1 MKFNIPITNQ
11 KFYMVMFF
19 YFFLILVFAN
29 LGKKIK
35 QLGLT
40 NGFYLG
46 LLVSGLLWHFFGK
59 SFSAVNN
66 VE

>member
-1 MKFNIPITNQ
+1 MNFNIPITNQ

-19 YFFLILVFAN
+19 YFALILVLAN
-29 LGKKIK
+29 IGKKFN
-35 QLGLT
+35 QLGST

-59 SFSAVNN
+59 KFSGTQ
-66 VE
+66 

>member
-1 MKFNIPITNQ
+1 MTFNIPITNQ

-19 YFFLILVFAN
+19 YFILILVLAN
-29 LGKKIK
+29 VGKQFK

-46 LLVSGLLWHFFGK
+46 LLVSGVLWHFFGK
-59 SFSAVNN
+59 TYSGL
-66 VE
+66 E